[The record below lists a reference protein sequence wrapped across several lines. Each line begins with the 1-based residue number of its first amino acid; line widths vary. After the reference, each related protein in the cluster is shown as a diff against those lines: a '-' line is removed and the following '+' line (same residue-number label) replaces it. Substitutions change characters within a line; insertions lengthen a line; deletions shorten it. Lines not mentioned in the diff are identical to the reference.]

1 MAGSRPQYL
10 LERVCNMVDNDTLDY
25 EVLTGFA
32 EVPPESLP
40 LVMSK
45 LLTSK
50 PSSFINTLKCK
61 LDDRCKKKGIDQVAR
76 LLSVSKEFLGL
87 LMAEVHADSAWQ
99 ESFVRF
105 TSCEENYEK
114 EKAMASQA
122 TISPSLVQEVVTM
135 YKDSK
140 LDLPS
145 VLNSCGITED
155 LFNQWMDLYTGPV
168 IEARDSD
175 VYTKEFRE
183 KLCQEYI
190 TGEVTEADM
199 EQNYGV
205 TKMMVRRWFLTL
217 TQDERRAQAAST

>member
-1 MAGSRPQYL
+1 
-10 LERVCNMVDNDTLDY
+10 MVDNDTLDY
-25 EVLTGFA
+25 EILTGFS
-32 EVPPESLP
+32 EVPAESLP

-76 LLSVSKEFLGL
+76 LLSVSKEFLSL

-99 ESFVRF
+99 DSFARF
-105 TSCEENYEK
+105 ASCEETYEK

-122 TISPSLVQEVVTM
+122 TISPSLVQEVVSM
-135 YKDSK
+135 YEENK

-155 LFNQWMDLYTGPV
+155 LFNQWTDLYRGPIV
-168 IEARDSD
+168 EAKDSD

-190 TGEVTEADM
+190 TGEVTETDM
-199 EQNYGV
+199 ERNYGV
-205 TKMMVRRWFLTL
+205 TKMMVKRWFHALTL
-217 TQDERRAQAAST
+217 DERRARTAST